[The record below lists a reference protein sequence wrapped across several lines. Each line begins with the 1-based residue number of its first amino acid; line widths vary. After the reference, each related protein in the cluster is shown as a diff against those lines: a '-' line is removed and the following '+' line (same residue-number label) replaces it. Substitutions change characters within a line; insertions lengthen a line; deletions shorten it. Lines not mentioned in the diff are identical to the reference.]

1 MDIEREN
8 FQAMMQFSDERMA
21 EIDEIVNHNWQLDY
35 AMLNNYM
42 WLFNPPSM
50 DIGSAQ
56 EICDALAD
64 MARPTTIASQ
74 CGLLRRAV
82 RNLGETVLGQLADAW
97 DVVTKFVVRWIEMFK
112 REDK

>member
-1 MDIEREN
+1 
-8 FQAMMQFSDERMA
+8 
-21 EIDEIVNHNWQLDY
+21 
-35 AMLNNYM
+35 M

-50 DIGSAQ
+50 DIDAQ

-74 CGLLRRAV
+74 LRLFRQAV
-82 RNLGETVLGQLADAW
+82 SNLVETVRRQLDADLDA
-97 DVVTKFVVRWIEMFK
+97 VMKFVVRLTVMFK